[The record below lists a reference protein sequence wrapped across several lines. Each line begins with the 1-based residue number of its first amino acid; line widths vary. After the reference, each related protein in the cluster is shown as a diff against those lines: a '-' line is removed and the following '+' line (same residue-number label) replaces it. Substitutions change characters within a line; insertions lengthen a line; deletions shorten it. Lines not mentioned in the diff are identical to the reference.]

1 MADIKV
7 SNLNDGVVDSSSYL
21 LESNTNVSYKVK
33 ASDIGTFVNAAQADY
48 SLNTTANT
56 IVGAINEVATASGTT
71 YDNTSSGLSAT
82 EVQSAV
88 DEVNDKL
95 DNLFEKKSNKVTSM
109 SSSSTDEQYPSAKA
123 VYDISNT
130 FEKTSNKVT
139 SISSSSTDEQYP
151 SAKSVYGMLNVLL
164 GGNGGDWKN
173 TANGNMQWYFYEGA
187 DTVGYNL
194 PTANCFVLLFKKTG
208 ARGVAFAFGWD
219 GVSTNKTLWKNTL
232 QDSWKGWVALHSN

>member
-95 DNLFEKKSNKVTSM
+95 DNLFEKKSNKVTS
-109 SSSSTDEQYPSAKA
+109 
-123 VYDISNT
+123 
-130 FEKTSNKVT
+130 
-139 SISSSSTDEQYP
+139 ISSSSTDEQYP
-151 SAKSVYGMLNVLL
+151 SAKSVYSMLNGLL
-164 GGNGGDWKN
+164 GGS
-173 TANGNMQWYFYEGA
+173 TAIWQDAPSGTSKWYFYEGA
-187 DTVGYNL
+187 DTNLYML
-194 PTANCFVLLFKKTG
+194 PTPHCFVLVFKKAG

-219 GVSTNKTLWKNTL
+219 GVSTNKTIWKNTCH
-232 QDSWKGWVALHSN
+232 DVWRGWTLLHAN

>member
-95 DNLFEKKSNKVTSM
+95 DNLFEKKSNKVTSI
-109 SSSSTDEQYPSAKA
+109 SSSSTDLQYPSAKA
-123 VYDISNT
+123 VY
-130 FEKTSNKVT
+130 
-139 SISSSSTDEQYP
+139 
-151 SAKSVYGMLNVLL
+151 NVLNHFL
-164 GGNGGDWKN
+164 SRNGAPWKDATPG
-173 TANGNMQWYFYEGA
+173 TAMWYFYEGA
-187 DTVGYNL
+187 DTVGNNL
-194 PTANCFVLLFKKTG
+194 PTANCFVLVFKQSA

-232 QDSWKGWVALHSN
+232 HDSWRGWVSLHSN